1 MAAKGFGRGSSGGKA
16 KTKVPGGGGGF
27 GAQPVSSKKPA
38 AAATSRVRPG
48 TKQPTSGATVQEQV
62 MRQTEESI
70 RRSMDKLK
78 TTRPLVWEALEL
90 KKKLARWHAQTAG
103 LNILQLNE
111 LPPQQVQEMKGAEA
125 QLRSLQL
132 AAAKRFEAFVAGSLL
147 PHPSMAQSFNRRMGS
162 VVSRAVDEQH
172 GATTP
177 QPPVARGPDHRAPP
191 QKEEHGI
198 GDRLLHN
205 IAQEATWDA
214 SARVKDERQENV
226 QLPPSAVEHMQS
238 LIKRSE
244 VGADSR
250 VMDVGSGTG
259 ILLRFLQG
267 AGVEQANLV
276 GVDLSSAM
284 VAVASERY
292 PQATFVQ
299 ADFLDYCEQHGS
311 SGDSDRFSH
320 VFFNGCL
327 HNFLEPG
334 EALAGAALL
343 LKEGGKIIISHP
355 KGAANVDMQ
364 RRSNPMLVPNRL
376 PTEADLE
383 KACDRI
389 PSLKMAG
396 VRVVQAAGGVASSG
410 YLQIDWLMVLPLSQ
424 RAHFKG
430 GWYRF

>member
-125 QLRSLQL
+125 QLRSLQ
-132 AAAKRFEAFVAGSLL
+132 
-147 PHPSMAQSFNRRMGS
+147 
-162 VVSRAVDEQH
+162 
-172 GATTP
+172 
-177 QPPVARGPDHRAPP
+177 
-191 QKEEHGI
+191 EEHGI